1 MFPSILQLKISTPIK
16 INKIKKIKDVSIYLI
31 PSMYKLT
38 HVQSDDRIV
47 PLLIIGQSQI
57 LMMTSF

>member
-1 MFPSILQLKISTPIK
+1 MFPSILQLKINTPIK
-16 INKIKKIKDVSIYLI
+16 INKIKKIKDVSICLI

-47 PLLIIGQSQI
+47 PLLIIWQSQI
-57 LMMTSF
+57 LMMTL

>member
-57 LMMTSF
+57 LMMTL

>member
-1 MFPSILQLKISTPIK
+1 MFPSILRLKISTPIK

-57 LMMTSF
+57 LMMTL

>member
-1 MFPSILQLKISTPIK
+1 MFPSILRLKISTPIK

-57 LMMTSF
+57 LMKTL

>member
-1 MFPSILQLKISTPIK
+1 MFPSILRLKISTPIK

-47 PLLIIGQSQI
+47 PLLIIGQSQT
-57 LMMTSF
+57 LMKTL

>member
-57 LMMTSF
+57 LMKTL